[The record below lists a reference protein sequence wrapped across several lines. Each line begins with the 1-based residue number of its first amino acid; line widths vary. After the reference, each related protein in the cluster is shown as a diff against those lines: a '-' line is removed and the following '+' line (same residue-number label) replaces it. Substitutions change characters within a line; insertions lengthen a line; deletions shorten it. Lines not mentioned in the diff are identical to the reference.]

1 MHNTKIST
9 TSTDT
14 NKCKYKYT
22 NTNTNT
28 ITNSIILNN
37 IISMESNTP
46 SYCKS
51 RPPHSSQRPF
61 ILNIK

>member
-9 TSTDT
+9 TNTDT
-14 NKCKYKYT
+14 TKCKYKYI
-22 NTNTNT
+22 NTNT

-46 SYCKS
+46 SYCKG